1 MRKGTEMTVAHSKAW
16 DELQWACSYR
26 NTLVFKEVVS
36 VGQLVFKFDDS
47 TYVWRPYWVVA
58 ENDGLYEIIAAYGD
72 ERIEGVSA
80 DKLGIA
86 VNANGKTYN
95 EIY

>member
-1 MRKGTEMTVAHSKAW
+1 MTAPNSQAW
-16 DELQWACSYR
+16 HELQWAMSGR
-26 NTLVFKEVVS
+26 NTLVFKDKVS
-36 VGQLVFKFDDS
+36 VGQLVFKFDDC

-86 VNANGKTYN
+86 VSTNGATY
-95 EIY
+95 EECH

>member
-1 MRKGTEMTVAHSKAW
+1 MTIPHSKAW
-16 DELQWACSYR
+16 YELQWAMTFRYNLS
-26 NTLVFKEVVS
+26 FKSKLS
-36 VGQLVFKFDDS
+36 VGQLVFKLDDS

-58 ENDGLYEIIAAYGD
+58 ENNGLYELIAAYGQ

-86 VNANGKTYN
+86 VNSAGKTYN
-95 EIY
+95 EIH

>member
-1 MRKGTEMTVAHSKAW
+1 MTKPTSDTW
-16 DELQWACSYR
+16 FELQWAMR
-26 NTLVFKEVVS
+26 RDTLVFKDKVS
-36 VGQLVFKFDDS
+36 VGQLVFKYDDS
-47 TYVWRPYWVVA
+47 AHGWKPYWVVD

-86 VNANGKTYN
+86 VNAAGKTYN
-95 EIY
+95 ETH

>member
-1 MRKGTEMTVAHSKAW
+1 MTVPNSEAW
-16 DELQWACSYR
+16 YELQCAMR
-26 NTLVFKEVVS
+26 RDRLVFKDKVS

-47 TYVWRPYWVVA
+47 AHEWKPYWVVD
-58 ENDGLYEIIAAYGD
+58 ENDGLYEIIEADGD

-86 VNANGKTYN
+86 VYD
-95 EIY
+95 IH

>member
-1 MRKGTEMTVAHSKAW
+1 MTIPHSQAW
-16 DELQWACSYR
+16 DELQWAMSGR
-26 NTLVFKEVVS
+26 NKLVFKDKVS

-47 TYVWRPYWVVA
+47 TNVWRPYWVV
-58 ENDGLYEIIAAYGD
+58 EDNNELYEIIAAYGD

-86 VNANGKTYN
+86 VNANGETY
-95 EIY
+95 EEFH

>member
-1 MRKGTEMTVAHSKAW
+1 MNFRDHLEFRDK
-16 DELQWACSYR
+16 
-26 NTLVFKEVVS
+26 VS
-36 VGQLVFKFDDS
+36 VGQLVFKYDDS
-47 TYVWRPYWVVA
+47 TYVWRPYWVVD
-58 ENDGLYEIIAAYGD
+58 ENDGLYEIVAAYGT

-86 VNANGKTYN
+86 VNANGKTHN

>member
-1 MRKGTEMTVAHSKAW
+1 MTVPYSKAW
-16 DELQWACSYR
+16 YELEWSMRRY
-26 NTLVFKEVVS
+26 TLGFPGKVS
-36 VGQLVFKFDDS
+36 VGQLVFKYDDS
-47 TYVWRPYWVVA
+47 TYVWRPYWVVD

-86 VNANGKTYN
+86 VNADGKTYN
-95 EIY
+95 EIH

>member
-1 MRKGTEMTVAHSKAW
+1 MNFRDNLEFRGK
-16 DELQWACSYR
+16 
-26 NTLVFKEVVS
+26 VS
-36 VGQLVFKFDDS
+36 VGQLVFRYDAA
-47 TYVWRPYWVVA
+47 TYVWTPYWVVD
-58 ENDGLYEIIAAYGD
+58 ENDGLYEIMAAYGN

-95 EIY
+95 ESH

>member
-1 MRKGTEMTVAHSKAW
+1 MTIHQSEAWWELHWAMNYRDNLEFKGK
-16 DELQWACSYR
+16 
-26 NTLVFKEVVS
+26 VS
-36 VGQLVFKFDDS
+36 VGQLVFKFDGS
-47 TYVWRPYWVVA
+47 TYVWRPYWVVD
-58 ENDGLYEIIAAYGD
+58 ENDGLYEIMAAYGN

-95 EIY
+95 EIH

>member
-1 MRKGTEMTVAHSKAW
+1 MTIAHSKAW
-16 DELQWACSYR
+16 DELQWAMYR
-26 NTLVFKEVVS
+26 RDTLVFGDNLS

-47 TYVWRPYWVVA
+47 IYVWKPYWVVD
-58 ENDGLYEIIAAYGD
+58 ENDGLYEIISAVGA

-86 VNANGKTYN
+86 VNAYGETY
-95 EIY
+95 EECH